1 MEKGAEGRPA
11 GLRIFLAGDVMTG
24 RGIDQ
29 ILPHPSDP
37 QLFEGWVSS
46 AEDYVSLAERA
57 CGPIPRQVPFS
68 YIWGDLLPD
77 LSARGCDLRIVNLE
91 TAITRAVTHWP
102 KGINYR
108 MSPENVGALSAARL
122 DACTL
127 ANNHVLDW
135 GDAGL
140 IETLEVLE
148 GARIAQA
155 GAGRTAQEA
164 EAPLA
169 LDVPG
174 KGRLLILA
182 MGSGTSGVPAQWRAG
197 PDRPGVDLLPDDPE
211 ATVTAVRERIAPIR
225 RQGDLLL
232 FSVHWGPNWGFDVPF
247 QQRALAR
254 ALIDRAGVDLVFGHS
269 SHHPKGIE
277 VYRGKL
283 IVYGAGDLINDYEG
297 IGGQES
303 YHPDLGLAYVA
314 DLTPST
320 GKLAG
325 LELLPYRRCAF
336 RLNRAGE
343 DEVDWLAH
351 MLGRDSLLGEGG
363 IVRQP
368 SGPLSLH
375 IGG

>member
-1 MEKGAEGRPA
+1 MDKSGQGGPA
-11 GLRIFLAGDVMTG
+11 GLRLFLAGDVMTG

-37 QLFEGWVSS
+37 RLFEGWVSS
-46 AEDYVSLAERA
+46 AEDYVSLAERV
-57 CGPIPRQVPFS
+57 CGPIPRGVPFS
-68 YIWGDLLPD
+68 YIWGDLLAD
-77 LSARGCDLRIVNLE
+77 LSERNCDLRIVNLE
-91 TAITRAVTHWP
+91 TAITRAGTHWP

-108 MSPENVGALSAARL
+108 MSPENLGALTAARL

-148 GARIAQA
+148 GAGIGQA

-169 LDVPG
+169 LEAPG
-174 KGRLLILA
+174 KGRLLVVA
-182 MGSGTSGVPAQWRAG
+182 MGTGTSGVPEAWQAG
-197 PDRPGVDLLPDDPE
+197 PDRAGVAMLPDDPE
-211 ATVTAVRERIAPIR
+211 ATVAAVRERIAPLR
-225 RQGDLLL
+225 REGDLLV

-254 ALIDRAGVDLVFGHS
+254 ALIDRAGVDMVFGHS

-297 IGGQES
+297 IGGQDS
-303 YHPDLGLAYVA
+303 YRPDLGLAYVT
-314 DLTPST
+314 DLDPGT

-325 LELLPYRRCAF
+325 LEMLPYRRCAF
-336 RLNRAGE
+336 RLARAGA

-351 MLGRDSLLGEGG
+351 MLGRDSLLGEGRILRRPG
-363 IVRQP
+363 G
-368 SGPLSLH
+368 SLSLDL
-375 IGG
+375 GG